1 MPTPLTDAIEALTT
15 YANTVTG
22 ASDTT
27 LSDAVATLASGYGG
41 ADILQQ
47 FQDGTYDCGIPYVAG
62 TVGYGCNRSG
72 FNNLCLLT
80 VQVQN
85 MTINPATETQITYF
99 ICSKDMNGVNTTVIP
114 DDNRSYHLLLNGS
127 YSNYYDWQNWNR
139 EHTRNA
145 TAAGSNGLR
154 MCLPILGIE
163 YSYAFIPQTGRVLFA
178 GKESPYYGK
187 SNIND

>member
-1 MPTPLTDAIEALTT
+1 MSKPLTDAINALTT

-22 ASDTT
+22 ESDTT

-62 TVGYGCNRSG
+62 TVGYGCEQRN
-72 FNNLCLLT
+72 FAQKVLQT
-80 VQVQN
+80 VQIQDL
-85 MTINPATETQITYF
+85 TIDPATDTQITYY
-99 ICSKDMNGVNTTVIP
+99 ICSKDLNGDNTLIP
-114 DDNRSYHLLLNGS
+114 TGDRSYILLLNGAI
-127 YSNYYDWQNWNR
+127 SNYYDWQNWNV

-145 TAAGSNGLR
+145 TASGSNGIR
-154 MCLPILGIE
+154 MCLPIFQIE
-163 YSYAFIPQTGRVLFA
+163 KSYAFIPQTGRVLFA